1 MMKRETKYK
10 MNIIIGAVIAL
21 IYVIVPFDLSPDAV
35 PVMGWVDDLIA
46 ILLAV
51 SNGMIFASKLKKKR
65 KE

>member
-10 MNIIIGAVIAL
+10 MNIIIGTVIAL

>member
-51 SNGMIFASKLKKKR
+51 SNGMIFASKLKKKK